1 MIDEIFYKTIENK
14 TFGIYKQK
22 AFSHS
27 YRVSALAQY
36 LSSAYKLDS
45 ELCKIMGLYHDIAQY
60 VNHNSFNH
68 AKLSSDMCRVLLEG
82 HISNEDLDII
92 CHAIKN
98 HSDKHVIHDIYS
110 ELLKDADIL
119 ASYYESKDNVIKDE
133 HYQRIQKY
141 IEKRDE
147 E

>member
-1 MIDEIFYKTIENK
+1 MIEDIFYKHIEEK

-27 YRVSALAQY
+27 YRVSAFAQQ
-36 LSSAYKLDS
+36 LSVYYRLDPY
-45 ELCKIMGLYHDIAQY
+45 LCKIMGLYHDIAQFI
-60 VNHNSFNH
+60 NHNSFNH
-68 AKLSSDMCRVLLEG
+68 AKLSSEMTRKLLTDILDE
-82 HISNEDLDII
+82 NELDIV
-92 CHAIKN
+92 CNAIKN
-98 HSDKHVIHDIYS
+98 HSDKDSKHDDYS

-119 ASYYESKDNVIKDE
+119 AFYYESKDNILPCE
-133 HYQRIQKY
+133 HYKRIKKY